1 MSSKRFMGA
10 MVALVGVLGLSV
22 QANAGLILR
31 GPGTSVYGTY
41 NLIYDDDLD
50 ITWYD
55 LRSPA
60 DRRWVYQA
68 AWASNLSVDFGGTI
82 FDDWRL
88 PAMAP
93 GTRYV
98 WTDYQGEMAHLYYA
112 ELGNTH
118 GGPLTNTGPFTNL
131 LATTYWTGT
140 ERLYGYK
147 FTFNFSNGIVSTGY
161 AGGQFW
167 SYHEAMAVRDGDVGT
182 GGDGTIPAPG
192 AIVLGAIGAG
202 LVGYLR
208 RRRVL

>member
-1 MSSKRFMGA
+1 MTFKGFTTG
-10 MVALVGVLGLSV
+10 MVAIVAVLGLSAQV
-22 QANAGLILR
+22 DASLILR
-31 GPGTSVYGTY
+31 GQGTSVYGTG

-60 DRRWVYQA
+60 DRRWVYQT

-93 GTRYV
+93 GTRYE

-118 GGPLTNTGPFTNL
+118 GGPLTNTGSFTNL

-147 FTFNFSNGIVSTGY
+147 FTFNFSNGIVSTGF
-161 AGGQFW
+161 AGNQYP
-167 SYHEAMAVRDGDVGT
+167 SYLEAMAVRDGDVGT
-182 GGDGTIPAPG
+182 IPDGAVPAPG
-192 AIVLGAIGAG
+192 AILLGGIGAG
-202 LVGYLR
+202 FVGWLR
-208 RRRVL
+208 RRRML